1 MSSGCVR
8 GTQREE
14 LRSCNGRN
22 CGQRSHS
29 QVSSQAEVVGR
40 GGDCIFCCGSKLSRS
55 RSRKCSAVACVDA
68 SAFLG
73 AQQYHPVGT
82 HHLPACTHQLV
93 GTQPVVY
100 TCSSNAHASC
110 VHMRLKRT
118 RSTRRHGR
126 SLDLVCVALLV
137 LGLLS
142 KALSSH
148 EPAAQNVANLGTYT
162 PNPCEAEQ
170 MASPAFSSVMSLPR
184 VFYGSVMDGGPFGFW
199 QPTSKEHPAK
209 VILRNLAIG
218 ACNGKYL
225 AEMLAD
231 KLLIIQSSRF
241 YIQLQGSLTADQEVS
256 NGTCS
261 IDKYEKKAD
270 CTRRYSTDFFNTLAD
285 DRSLSTKTYNGSSQ
299 LPAMLNARCAP

>member
-1 MSSGCVR
+1 MSR
-8 GTQREE
+8 NE
-14 LRSCNGRN
+14 RN
-22 CGQRSHS
+22 CGQRGHS
-29 QVSSQAEVVGR
+29 QVRGQAEAVGR
-40 GGDCIFCCGSKLSRS
+40 GGDRIFCCGSKLGRS
-55 RSRKCSAVACVDA
+55 RSRKCSAVARVDA

-82 HHLPACTHQLV
+82 HQLPACTHQLV
-93 GTQPVVY
+93 EPVG
-100 TCSSNAHASC
+100 C

-148 EPAAQNVANLGTYT
+148 EPAEQTVANLGTYT

-299 LPAMLNARCAP
+299 LPAMLNARCARCKFEKLQTRF